1 LGNEITDFPEA
12 RQLNNY
18 MRANGNKFAV
28 DAEGRLIRRN
38 GVPVKNSNINNVI
51 HHFFNEAPGM
61 ISPPGYA
68 QVRAS
73 LMTDQYALDLKRGYN
88 KNRGR
93 KSRRILH
100 STPFRPSKWN

>member
-1 LGNEITDFPEA
+1 
-12 RQLNNY
+12 
-18 MRANGNKFAV
+18 MRANGNKFAI
-28 DAEGRLIRRN
+28 DAEGHLIRRN

-61 ISPPGYA
+61 VSPPGYA

-88 KNRGR
+88 K
-93 KSRRILH
+93 KRREKQQNFYIQ
-100 STPFRPSKWN
+100 TPFRPNKWQTKKN